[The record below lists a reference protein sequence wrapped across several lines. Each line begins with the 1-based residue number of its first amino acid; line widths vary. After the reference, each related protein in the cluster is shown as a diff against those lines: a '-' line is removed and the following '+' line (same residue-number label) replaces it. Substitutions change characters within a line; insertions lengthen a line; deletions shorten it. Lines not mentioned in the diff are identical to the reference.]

1 MTKCGAFWIKKDKK
15 GNSYMTGI
23 IENDSLPS
31 TEKIQVVF
39 FKNKKKESEKQ
50 PDYLM
55 FLSEPKSQRDD
66 QDVPF

>member
-1 MTKCGAFWIKKDKK
+1 MTKCGAFWLKKDKNGK
-15 GNSYMTGI
+15 AFMSGI

-31 TEKIQVVF
+31 TEKIPVVV

-55 FLSEPKSQRDD
+55 FLSEPKSQKED
-66 QDVPF
+66 DVPF

>member
-1 MTKCGAFWIKKDKK
+1 MKCGAFWIRKDKS
-15 GNSYMTGI
+15 GNSYLTGV

-31 TEKIQVVF
+31 TEKIPVVV

-55 FLSEPKSQRDD
+55 FLSEPKPQKDED
-66 QDVPF
+66 APF